1 MTADRSDPSSAVSAA
16 SSERSDGA
24 PRGITTPIMNRPV
37 MLSHGTITCRN
48 LAASRRFYEE
58 FLGLDCVRHVER
70 GLLLRK
76 GGYCSIVCLEV
87 GDHVKPVDRQ
97 HHWGIDLA
105 SRADVDRAL
114 ALAHEHKD
122 TYSIQRISR
131 ITERHG
137 DYSFYFTDLDG
148 NYWEFQYAG
157 TGQGTGE
164 GRYDEMFA
172 RGDVA
177 PPPPRSD

>member
-1 MTADRSDPSSAVSAA
+1 MTDDRSDSVSLTEGRPDKASAVSAGVA
-16 SSERSDGA
+16 A
-24 PRGITTPIMNRPV
+24 LPMNRPV
-37 MLSHGTITCRN
+37 ILSHGTITCRN
-48 LAASRRFYEE
+48 LDASRRFYEE

-76 GGYCSIVCLEV
+76 GGYCAIVCLEV

-105 SRADVDRAL
+105 SREEVDRAL
-114 ALAHEHKD
+114 ALAHEHKEK
-122 TYSIQRISR
+122 YGIERISR

-157 TGQGTGE
+157 PGQETGK

-172 RGDVA
+172 RGDVT
-177 PPPPRSD
+177 PPQPRSP

>member
-1 MTADRSDPSSAVSAA
+1 MMADRSDSLDTATASRPTEPDDGLRSASAA
-16 SSERSDGA
+16 SLNQ
-24 PRGITTPIMNRPV
+24 PI

-76 GGYCSIVCLEV
+76 GGYCAIVCLEV

-97 HHWGIDLA
+97 HHWGIDLG
-105 SRADVDRAL
+105 SRAEVDRAL
-114 ALAHEHKD
+114 ALAHEHQAK
-122 TYSIQRISR
+122 YGIQKISR

-137 DYSFYFTDLDG
+137 DYSFYFKDLDG

-157 TGQGTGE
+157 AGQGTGD
-164 GRYDEMFA
+164 GRYDKCFA
-172 RGDVA
+172 EGDIT
-177 PPPPRSD
+177 PTKP

>member
-1 MTADRSDPSSAVSAA
+1 MPDDLTVPETGPEASAA
-16 SSERSDGA
+16 KHAAA
-24 PRGITTPIMNRPV
+24 PLNHAV

-48 LAASRRFYEE
+48 LEASRHFYEE

-87 GDHVKPVDRQ
+87 GDHVRPVDRQ
-97 HHWGIDLA
+97 HHWGIDLP
-105 SRADVDRAL
+105 SREAVDRAL

-122 TYSIQRISR
+122 RYGIHQISR
-131 ITERHG
+131 ITMHHG
-137 DYSFYFTDLDG
+137 GYSFYFRDLDE
-148 NYWEFQYAG
+148 NYWEFQYVGDTYERGAAY
-157 TGQGTGE
+157 
-164 GRYDEMFA
+164 YDQMFA

-177 PPPPRSD
+177 

>member
-1 MTADRSDPSSAVSAA
+1 MTDQSDHVGTTITRDSTGSDEPARSNGPA
-16 SSERSDGA
+16 
-24 PRGITTPIMNRPV
+24 ILNRPI

-76 GGYCSIVCLEV
+76 GGYCAIVCLEV

-105 SRADVDRAL
+105 SRAEVDRAL
-114 ALAHEHKD
+114 ALAHEHQEK
-122 TYSIQRISR
+122 YGIQKISR

-137 DYSFYFTDLDG
+137 DYSFYFKDLDG

-157 TGQGTGE
+157 AGQGTGA
-164 GRYDEMFA
+164 GRYDKFFA
-172 RGDVA
+172 EGDRA
-177 PPPPRSD
+177 AAET

>member
-1 MTADRSDPSSAVSAA
+1 MMEDRSDPTETATGHGPTGSDDKS
-16 SSERSDGA
+16 RSHSN
-24 PRGITTPIMNRPV
+24 TLLNRPV

-76 GGYCSIVCLEV
+76 GGYCAIVCLEV

-105 SRADVDRAL
+105 SREEVDRAL
-114 ALAHEHKD
+114 ALAHEHQEK
-122 TYSIQRISR
+122 YGIQKISR
-131 ITERHG
+131 ITEHHG
-137 DYSFYFTDLDG
+137 DYSFYFKDLDG

-157 TGQGTGE
+157 AGQGSGE
-164 GRYDEMFA
+164 GRYDKFFA
-172 RGDVA
+172 QGDVA
-177 PPPPRSD
+177 PTEA